1 MQQTRLTPANA
12 MNPALPSFK
21 YTPLSG
27 LQPPARLSPAV
38 FAGVTLVH
46 VMVLMLILN
55 IPSETQPIIPAAP
68 LYVRLIEPTVVPPE
82 PTPVQ
87 PRPVV
92 PQPPKLKPVPKPRIQ
107 TTTPPT
113 PRPEPIEET
122 RRPDPIEA
130 PRAEPIRVEPQ
141 PAPTPAPVE
150 APKPVPPLPVTQPRF
165 NANYLDNPK
174 PPYPSISRRMGEE
187 GEVQLRVSVDAG
199 GNVQQIEIHRGSGYP
214 RLDQSALQTVRR
226 WRFVPARQGNQPVS
240 SWVIVPIQFSL
251 RS

>member
-1 MQQTRLTPANA
+1 MPANA

-21 YTPLSG
+21 YAFLSG
-27 LQPPARLSPAV
+27 RQPPARLSPAV
-38 FAGVTLVH
+38 LAI
-46 VMVLMLILN
+46 VMLAHAVALALILN
-55 IPSETQPIIPAAP
+55 IPGKTQPTIPAAP
-68 LYVRLIEPTVVPPE
+68 LYVRLIEPTVAQPE
-82 PTPVQ
+82 PMPVQ
-87 PRPVV
+87 PKPVA
-92 PQPPKLKPVPKPRIQ
+92 PQPPKLKPAPAPRIQ
-107 TTTPPT
+107 ATSQPVPQ
-113 PRPEPIEET
+113 PAPIEET
-122 RRPDPIEA
+122 RRPEPIE
-130 PRAEPIRVEPQ
+130 PPRVEPVRAEPTPQ

-150 APKPVPPLPVTQPRF
+150 APRPAPPLPVIQPRF
-165 NANYLDNPK
+165 NADYLDNPK

-187 GEVQLRVSVDAG
+187 GVVQLRVSVDAS

>member
-1 MQQTRLTPANA
+1 
-12 MNPALPSFK
+12 MNHALPSLERSLL
-21 YTPLSG
+21 PSLNRPS
-27 LQPPARLSPAV
+27 RLSPAV
-38 FAGVTLVH
+38 LVS
-46 VMVLMLILN
+46 VMLAHAVVLALILN
-55 IPSETQPIIPAAP
+55 IPGETQPIVPAVP
-68 LYVRLIEPTVVPPE
+68 LYVRLIESPVTPPD

-87 PRPVV
+87 PRPVA
-92 PQPPKLKPVPKPRIQ
+92 PQPPKLKPVPPRIQ
-107 TTTPPT
+107 TP
-113 PRPEPIEET
+113 
-122 RRPDPIEA
+122 A
-130 PRAEPIRVEPQ
+130 PQ
-141 PAPTPAPVE
+141 PAPTEETRQPEPIEVPRIDPVRTEPLSQPAATPVAIE
-150 APKPVPPLPVTQPRF
+150 TPKPAPPLPVTQPRF
-165 NANYLDNPK
+165 NADYLDNPK

>member
-1 MQQTRLTPANA
+1 MRWRLA
-12 MNPALPSFK
+12 
-21 YTPLSG
+21 
-27 LQPPARLSPAV
+27 
-38 FAGVTLVH
+38 
-46 VMVLMLILN
+46 LILN
-55 IPSETQPIIPAAP
+55 IPRETQPIIPAAP
-68 LYVRLIEPTVVPPE
+68 LYVRLIEPTVAPPE

-87 PRPVV
+87 PRPVA
-92 PQPPKLKPVPKPRIQ
+92 PQPPKTQTCSSAPDPDAC
-107 TTTPPT
+107 TTTRTDGRKSVARSRLSPHGSNPFGPSRT
-113 PRPEPIEET
+113 
-122 RRPDPIEA
+122 
-130 PRAEPIRVEPQ
+130 PQ

-150 APKPVPPLPVTQPRF
+150 APKPAPPLPVIQPRF
-165 NANYLDNPK
+165 NADYLDNPK

>member
-1 MQQTRLTPANA
+1 
-12 MNPALPSFK
+12 MNPALPS
-21 YTPLSG
+21 LE
-27 LQPPARLSPAV
+27 R
-38 FAGVTLVH
+38 TLVSNLKRPSRFSPG
-46 VMVLMLILN
+46 VLTGVILVHATAVTLILN
-55 IPSETQPIIPAAP
+55 TPKETQPIIPAAP
-68 LYVRLIEPTVVPPE
+68 LYVRLIEPTMAQPE

-87 PRPVV
+87 PRPVA
-92 PQPPKLKPVPKPRIQ
+92 PQPPKIKPAPTHRIQATSQPVP
-107 TTTPPT
+107 
-113 PRPEPIEET
+113 RPDPIEET
-122 RRPDPIEA
+122 RSPDPIA
-130 PRAEPIRVEPQ
+130 PPRIEPVRAEPTPQ
-141 PAPTPAPVE
+141 PVPTPALVE
-150 APKPVPPLPVTQPRF
+150 APKPAPPLPVIQPRF
-165 NANYLDNPK
+165 NADYLDNPK

>member
-1 MQQTRLTPANA
+1 MPANA

-21 YTPLSG
+21 YAFSSG
-27 LQPPARLSPAV
+27 RQPPARLSPAV
-38 FAGVTLVH
+38 LAI
-46 VMVLMLILN
+46 VMLAHAVALALILN
-55 IPSETQPIIPAAP
+55 IPGKTQPTIPVSP
-68 LYVRLIEPTVVPPE
+68 LYVRLIEPTVAQPE

-87 PRPVV
+87 PRPVA
-92 PQPPKLKPVPKPRIQ
+92 PQPPKIKPAPVPRIQ
-107 TTTPPT
+107 TPT
-113 PRPEPIEET
+113 LRPEPMAEV
-122 RRPDPIEA
+122 RRPEPVE
-130 PRAEPIRVEPQ
+130 PPRVEPVRAEPTPQ
-141 PAPTPAPVE
+141 PETTPAPVE
-150 APKPVPPLPVTQPRF
+150 APRPAPPLPVIQPRF

-187 GEVQLRVSVDAG
+187 GVVQLRVSVDAS

>member
-1 MQQTRLTPANA
+1 MLTDA
-12 MNPALPSFK
+12 MDPVLFSSKQAFFS
-21 YTPLSG
+21 
-27 LQPPARLSPAV
+27 RLSPAV
-38 FAGVTLVH
+38 LASVMLAHAAVLTLV
-46 VMVLMLILN
+46 LN
-55 IPSETQPIIPAAP
+55 TPGETQSIIPAAP
-68 LYVRLIEPTVVPPE
+68 LYVRLIESPVTPAK

-107 TTTPPT
+107 TPV
-113 PRPEPIEET
+113 PRPVPMEETRHPEPIET
-122 RRPDPIEA
+122 PRIE
-130 PRAEPIRVEPQ
+130 PVRAEPPPQ
-141 PAPTPAPVE
+141 PAATPVVVE
-150 APKPVPPLPVTQPRF
+150 APKPAPPLVTQPRF

-187 GEVQLRVSVDAG
+187 GEVQLRVSVDAN

-240 SWVIVPIQFSL
+240 SWVIVPIQFNL